1 MGLKDI
7 IRVGTRGSA
16 LSLRQTDEVINAL
29 KVDFP
34 NQIFKICE
42 VKTGGDLDKNTP
54 LTGMGMGIFV
64 NELERLLLESHIDMA
79 VHSLKDVPTKQPD
92 GLSIEI
98 VGHRQDPRDVLVNRW
113 KCTIDDLPSGARVG
127 TSSPRRT
134 AQILNL
140 RRDLTTLPI
149 RGNVET
155 RIQKCSGVNYDGT
168 ILAAAGI
175 ARLGITQH
183 ISEYLSPES
192 FVPAPGQGALAV
204 EFRCEDKYL
213 VDMSKTIKDENT
225 IRCVTAERALLKAF
239 GSGCQIPIAGYAQ
252 IASNRLVLNA
262 RISNDDGTILLSTQ
276 ADGKVDNPL
285 GIATE
290 AYHRLIAMGANDLL
304 FDK

>member
-16 LSLRQTDEVINAL
+16 LSLRQTDEIINSL
-29 KVDFP
+29 KVNFP
-34 NQIFKICE
+34 NQLFEICE
-42 VKTGGDLDKNTP
+42 IKTSGDLDKNTP
-54 LTGMGMGIFV
+54 LTGMGMGVFV
-64 NELERLLLESHIDMA
+64 NELERLLLNRHIDMA
-79 VHSLKDVPTKQPD
+79 VHSLKDVPTEQPD

-113 KCTIDDLPSGARVG
+113 KCTMNDLPTGARIG

-134 AQILNL
+134 AQMLNF
-140 RRDLTTLPI
+140 RKDLATLPI

-155 RIQKCSGVNYDGT
+155 RIEKCSGVDYDGT

-183 ISEYLSPES
+183 ISEYLPLES
-192 FVPAPGQGALAV
+192 FVPAPGQGALAM
-204 EFRCEDKYL
+204 EFRREDEYL
-213 VDMSKTIKDENT
+213 VDMSKTIKDLNT
-225 IRCVTAERALLKAF
+225 ARCVTTERALLKIF
-239 GSGCQIPIAGYAQ
+239 GTGCQIPIAGYAA
-252 IASNRLVLNA
+252 ITDNRLVLNA
-262 RISNDDGTILLSTQ
+262 LVSNNNGTILLTTQ
-276 ADGKVDNPL
+276 TDGKVDNPL

-290 AYHRLIAMGANDLL
+290 AYHQLIALGANDLL

>member
-1 MGLKDI
+1 MGLQDI

-29 KVDFP
+29 KVHFP
-34 NQIFKICE
+34 NQIFEIHE
-42 VKTGGDLDKNTP
+42 VKTGGDIDKNTP
-54 LTGMGMGIFV
+54 LTAMGMGIFV
-64 NELERLLLESHIDMA
+64 NELERLLLEKQIDIA

-113 KCTIDDLPSGARVG
+113 KCTINDLPSGARIG

-155 RIQKCSGVNYDGT
+155 RIKKCSGVDYDGT

-192 FVPAPGQGALAV
+192 FVPAPGQGALAM
-204 EFRCEDKYL
+204 EFRCEDQYL
-213 VDMSKTIKDENT
+213 VDMGNTIKDQNT
-225 IRCVTAERALLKAF
+225 VRCVTVERELLKTF
-239 GSGCQIPIAGYAQ
+239 GSGCQIPIAAHAQ
-252 IASNRLVLNA
+252 IIGNQLVLTA
-262 RISNDDGTILLSTQ
+262 LISNDDGTILLSTK

-285 GIATE
+285 DIAMDV
-290 AYHRLIAMGANDLL
+290 YHQLIAMGANDLL